1 VKKQKQL
8 RKEETVSEHYA
19 GLLGVKEP
27 WRVREVTREPEV
39 ERVCVRIEWPMGTV
53 PLCAECGQPGIW
65 HDSRERE
72 WRHLDAM
79 GHEVRL
85 CCAVPRC
92 RCEAHG
98 VKSVRVPW
106 AEPESRFTLHF
117 EAFAVAVM
125 LACRSLTQAADLLQL
140 HWDSVQRLIDRA
152 VARGLARR
160 STEGV
165 RRVGLDEKS
174 FLRGQRYVSLMTD
187 LDGRRVLDVVA
198 GRDTAQAVAL
208 WETLPAEQRA
218 KVEAAAMD
226 MGANFVTA
234 TRQAAPQA
242 AIVHDRFHVSQHLN
256 DAVDKT
262 RREEARRLEEKGDET
277 LKQTRWLWLHGTVP
291 EKHQTTFA
299 ELLEMN
305 LKTARAWCYKEQ
317 MVEFWSQPDAA
328 AGERF
333 FTQWYRTVMRSK
345 LEPVKKVARTL
356 KTYLLHLL
364 TYFQH
369 PITNALTEGFNS
381 KIQAIKADARG
392 FRRFENYRTRILFFC
407 GKLDLFPHLPSPPI
421 HYVP

>member
-1 VKKQKQL
+1 
-8 RKEETVSEHYA
+8 
-19 GLLGVKEP
+19 
-27 WRVREVTREPEV
+27 
-39 ERVCVRIEWPMGTV
+39 
-53 PLCAECGQPGIW
+53 
-65 HDSRERE
+65 
-72 WRHLDAM
+72 
-79 GHEVRL
+79 
-85 CCAVPRC
+85 VPRC
-92 RCEAHG
+92 RCEVHG
-98 VKSVRVPW
+98 VKNVRVPW
-106 AEPESRFTLHF
+106 AEPESRFTVHF
-117 EAFAVAVM
+117 EAFAV
-125 LACRSLTQAADLLQL
+125 ACRSLTQAADLLRL
-140 HWDSVQRLIDRA
+140 HWDRVQRLIDRA

-160 STEGV
+160 SPDGV

-174 FLRGQRYVSLMTD
+174 FQRGQRYVSLMTD
-187 LDGRRVLDVVA
+187 LDGRRGLEVVA

-208 WETLPAEQRA
+208 WEALPAEQRA

-226 MGANFVTA
+226 RGANFVAA

-242 AIVHDRFHVSQHLN
+242 AIGHDRFHVSQHLN

-291 EKHQTTFA
+291 EKHQATFA

-305 LKTARAWCYKEQ
+305 LKTAKAWCYQEQ

-328 AGERF
+328 AGEGC
-333 FTQWYRTVMRSK
+333 FTQWYRAVMRSK

-356 KTYLLHLL
+356 KAHPVHLL

-369 PITNALTEGFNS
+369 PITNALTDGFYS

-392 FRRFENYRTRILFFC
+392 FRRFENYRARILFFC
-407 GKLDLFPHLPSPPI
+407 GKLDLFPPLPSPPI